1 MQIQEVFRHYGDDLK
16 RVEEH
21 MEMYLRSEVYLI
33 PEVIHYIIG
42 SGGKR
47 FRPLLLLTSSSLCG
61 YRGEK
66 RYPLSAVIEFIHTAT
81 LLHDDVVDNAKTRRG
96 LSTVNTVW
104 GNEPS
109 VLVGDFLYSRSFEL
123 MSRDGNN
130 EILKTISQVTTA
142 LSEGE
147 ILEIVKTADVETTE
161 KDYYEIIG
169 NKTAVLFGAACEIG
183 AILGNRSDKERKAL
197 RNFGYD
203 LGIAFQLMDDVLDYT
218 SYNDVLGK
226 HVGTDLKEGKV
237 TLPLIY
243 VLRSADEKNKAFI
256 RKVFAKQRI
265 AKRDF
270 DRVLGIIEENGGI
283 SYTLEATENHL
294 TQAKRYLDIF
304 PASRYKTALLEL
316 ADYMLKREM

>member
-1 MQIQEVFRHYGDDLK
+1 MSGFTKIIQKDLDK
-16 RVEEH
+16 LESSIDGLLSTRVTYIKEI
-21 MEMYLRSEVYLI
+21 VT
-33 PEVIHYIIG
+33 YIIK

-47 FRPLLLLTSSSLCG
+47 VRPVLVMLCSKLCG
-61 YRGEK
+61 YRGK
-66 RYPLSAVIEFIHTAT
+66 KHIAYAAIIEFIHTAT

-123 MSRDGNN
+123 MSRDGNT

-147 ILEIVKTADVETTE
+147 ILEIIKTADVETTE

-183 AILGNRSDKERKAL
+183 AILGNRAPNERKSL
-197 RNFGYD
+197 RNFGYN

-218 SYNDVLGK
+218 SINDVLGK
-226 HVGTDLKEGKV
+226 RVGTDLKEGKL

-243 VLRSADEKNKAFI
+243 VLNNSDEKEKAYI
-256 RKVFAKQRI
+256 ESVFAKQRI
-265 AKRDF
+265 TRQDF
-270 DRVLGIIEENGGI
+270 NRVRRMIEKKGGI
-283 SYTLEATENHL
+283 AYTMDATKKHL
-294 TQAKRYLDIF
+294 DMARRHLNVF
-304 PASRYKTALLEL
+304 PSSQYKTALLEL

>member
-1 MQIQEVFRHYGDDLK
+1 M
-16 RVEEH
+16 
-21 MEMYLRSEVYLI
+21 
-33 PEVIHYIIG
+33 
-42 SGGKR
+42 
-47 FRPLLLLTSSSLCG
+47 
-61 YRGEK
+61 
-66 RYPLSAVIEFIHTAT
+66 
-81 LLHDDVVDNAKTRRG
+81 DNAKTRRG

-123 MSRDGNN
+123 MSRDGNT

-147 ILEIVKTADVETTE
+147 ILEIIKTADLGTTE

-183 AILGNRSDKERKAL
+183 AILGGRTANERKAL
-197 RNFGYD
+197 RNFGYN

-243 VLRSADEKNKAFI
+243 VLNSAGEKERASI
-256 RKVFAKQRI
+256 ESALAKQRI
-265 AKRDF
+265 TKQDF
-270 DRVLGIIEENGGI
+270 NRIRRMIEKKGGI
-283 SYTLEATENHL
+283 AYTMDATKKHL
-294 TQAKRYLDIF
+294 DMAKKRLDIF
-304 PASRYKTALLEL
+304 PASQYKTALLEL

>member
-1 MQIQEVFRHYGDDLK
+1 MSGFTKIIQKDLDK
-16 RVEEH
+16 LESSIDELMSTRVTYIKEI
-21 MEMYLRSEVYLI
+21 VT
-33 PEVIHYIIG
+33 YIIK

-47 FRPLLLLTSSSLCG
+47 VRPVLVMLCSKLCG
-61 YRGEK
+61 YRGK
-66 RYPLSAVIEFIHTAT
+66 KHIPYAAIIEFIHTAT

-123 MSRDGNN
+123 MSRDGNT

-183 AILGNRSDKERKAL
+183 AILGKRTPNERKSL
-197 RNFGYD
+197 RSFGYN

-218 SYNDVLGK
+218 SINDVLGK
-226 HVGTDLKEGKV
+226 RVGTDLKEGKL
-237 TLPLIY
+237 TLPLIH
-243 VLRSADEKNKAFI
+243 VLKNSSDKEKSSIEA
-256 RKVFAKQRI
+256 VFAKQRI
-265 AKRDF
+265 TQADF
-270 DRVLGIIEENGGI
+270 NRVRKIIEKNGGTHI
-283 SYTLEATENHL
+283 RWTQRENTSTRPKSTWTSSPPHN
-294 TQAKRYLDIF
+294 TNPRCWNW
-304 PASRYKTALLEL
+304 PTTC
-316 ADYMLKREM
+316 

>member
-1 MQIQEVFRHYGDDLK
+1 MSGFTQIIQKDLDK
-16 RVEEH
+16 LESSIDELISTRVSYIKEI
-21 MEMYLRSEVYLI
+21 VT
-33 PEVIHYIIG
+33 YIIR

-47 FRPLLLLTSSSLCG
+47 VRPVLVMLCSKLCG
-61 YRGEK
+61 YRGK
-66 RYPLSAVIEFIHTAT
+66 KHIPYAAIIEFIHTAT

-183 AILGNRSDKERKAL
+183 AILGERSGDERKAL

-237 TLPLIY
+237 TLPLIH
-243 VLRSADEKNKAFI
+243 VLRNSGEKNKVYI
-256 RKVFAKQRI
+256 EKVFAKPRI
-265 AKRDF
+265 TQRDF
-270 DRVLGIIEENGGI
+270 DRVLAIIEKNGGI
-283 SYTLEATENHL
+283 AYTLNATEKHL
-294 TQAKRYLDIF
+294 TKAKRYLDIF
-304 PASRYKTALLEL
+304 PPSRYKTALLEL

>member
-1 MQIQEVFRHYGDDLK
+1 MSGFTRIIEKDLGK
-16 RVEEH
+16 LETSIDRLISTRVDYIKEIV
-21 MEMYLRSEVYLI
+21 S
-33 PEVIHYIIG
+33 YIIG

-47 FRPLLLLTSSSLCG
+47 VRPVLVMLCSKLCG
-61 YRGEK
+61 YRGQK
-66 RYPLSAVIEFIHTAT
+66 HISYAAIIEFIHTAT

-123 MSRDGNN
+123 MSREGNN

-161 KDYYEIIG
+161 EDYYEIIG

-183 AILGNRSDKERKAL
+183 AILGKCQNNRRKAL
-197 RNFGYD
+197 KNFGYN

-243 VLRSADEKNKAFI
+243 VLRTARDKEKAYLEKI
-256 RKVFAKQRI
+256 ITQERI
-265 AKRDF
+265 TQRDF
-270 DRVLGIIEENGGI
+270 DRVRSIIEKNGGI
-283 SYTLEATENHL
+283 SYTMQATENSL
-294 TQAKRYLDIF
+294 GKAKKYLDTF
-304 PASRYKTALLEL
+304 PPSRYKSALLEL

>member
-1 MQIQEVFRHYGDDLK
+1 MSGFTKIIQKDLDK
-16 RVEEH
+16 LESSIDELMSTRVTYIKEI
-21 MEMYLRSEVYLI
+21 VT
-33 PEVIHYIIG
+33 YIIK

-47 FRPLLLLTSSSLCG
+47 VRPVLVMLCSKLCG
-61 YRGEK
+61 YRGK
-66 RYPLSAVIEFIHTAT
+66 KHIAYAAIIEFIHTAT

-183 AILGNRSDKERKAL
+183 AILGNRTQSERKAL
-197 RNFGYD
+197 RNFGYS

-237 TLPLIY
+237 TLPLIH
-243 VLRSADEKNKAFI
+243 VLNSSRDKDRSYIKSI
-256 RKVFAKQRI
+256 FAKPRI
-265 AKRDF
+265 TPGDF
-270 DRVLGIIEENGGI
+270 NRVRKIIEKNGGI
-283 SYTLEATENHL
+283 AYTMDATRN
-294 TQAKRYLDIF
+294 YLDKAKNCLDVF
-304 PASRYKTALLEL
+304 PASQYKTALLEL

>member
-1 MQIQEVFRHYGDDLK
+1 
-16 RVEEH
+16 
-21 MEMYLRSEVYLI
+21 
-33 PEVIHYIIG
+33 
-42 SGGKR
+42 
-47 FRPLLLLTSSSLCG
+47 
-61 YRGEK
+61 
-66 RYPLSAVIEFIHTAT
+66 
-81 LLHDDVVDNAKTRRG
+81 VVDNAKTRRG

-123 MSRDGNN
+123 MSRDGNT

-147 ILEIVKTADVETTE
+147 ILEIIKTADVETTE

-183 AILGNRSDKERKAL
+183 AILGNRAPNERKSL
-197 RNFGYD
+197 RNFGYN

-218 SYNDVLGK
+218 SINDVLGK
-226 HVGTDLKEGKV
+226 RVGTDLKEGKL

-243 VLRSADEKNKAFI
+243 VLNNSDEKEKAYI
-256 RKVFAKQRI
+256 ESVFAKQRI
-265 AKRDF
+265 TRQDF
-270 DRVLGIIEENGGI
+270 NRVRRMIEKKGGI
-283 SYTLEATENHL
+283 AYTMDATKKHL
-294 TQAKRYLDIF
+294 DMARRHLNVF
-304 PASRYKTALLEL
+304 PSSQYKTALLEL

>member
-1 MQIQEVFRHYGDDLK
+1 MSGFTEIIQKDLDQLEASIDELMST
-16 RVEEH
+16 RVTYIKEI
-21 MEMYLRSEVYLI
+21 VT
-33 PEVIHYIIG
+33 YIIK

-47 FRPLLLLTSSSLCG
+47 VRPVLVMLCSKLCG
-61 YRGEK
+61 YRGK
-66 RYPLSAVIEFIHTAT
+66 KHIPYAAIIEFIHTAT

-147 ILEIVKTADVETTE
+147 ILEIVKTADIETTE

-183 AILGNRSDKERKAL
+183 AILGSRSASERKAL
-197 RNFGYD
+197 KNFGYN

-226 HVGTDLKEGKV
+226 RVGTDLKEGKV

-243 VLRSADEKNKAFI
+243 VLENTGGKYKAYIEK
-256 RKVFAKQRI
+256 VVTKQRI
-265 AKRDF
+265 TKRDF
-270 DRVLGIIEENGGI
+270 ERVRSIIEKTGGI
-283 SYTLEATENHL
+283 SYTLTATEDHL
-294 TQAKRYLDIF
+294 KKAKKYLDIF
-304 PASRYKTALLEL
+304 PSSRYKTALLEL
-316 ADYMLKREM
+316 ADYMLRREM

>member
-1 MQIQEVFRHYGDDLK
+1 MSGFTKIIQKDLDK
-16 RVEEH
+16 LESSIDELMSTRVNYIKEI
-21 MEMYLRSEVYLI
+21 VT
-33 PEVIHYIIG
+33 YIIK

-47 FRPLLLLTSSSLCG
+47 VRPVLVMLCSKLCG
-61 YRGEK
+61 YRGK
-66 RYPLSAVIEFIHTAT
+66 KHIAYAAIIEFIHTAT
-81 LLHDDVVDNAKTRRG
+81 LLHDDVVDNAETRRG

-147 ILEIVKTADVETTE
+147 ILEIVKTADVGTTE

-183 AILGNRSDKERKAL
+183 AILGDRSQEERKAL
-197 RNFGYD
+197 RNFGYN

-243 VLRSADEKNKAFI
+243 ILNNSSQKDKTYIESIFGRQKITQRDFNRVLRMIEK
-256 RKVFAKQRI
+256 
-265 AKRDF
+265 
-270 DRVLGIIEENGGI
+270 NGGI
-283 SYTLEATENHL
+283 SYTMDATEKHL
-294 TQAKRYLDIF
+294 NKAKKCLDIF
-304 PASRYKTALLEL
+304 AASRYKTALLEL

>member
-1 MQIQEVFRHYGDDLK
+1 MSGFTKIIQKDLDKLESSIDDLLST
-16 RVEEH
+16 RVNYIKEI
-21 MEMYLRSEVYLI
+21 VT
-33 PEVIHYIIG
+33 YIIK

-47 FRPLLLLTSSSLCG
+47 VRPVLVMLCSKLCG
-61 YRGEK
+61 YRGK
-66 RYPLSAVIEFIHTAT
+66 KHIPYAAIIEFIHTAT

-123 MSRDGNN
+123 MSRDGNT

-147 ILEIVKTADVETTE
+147 ILEIVKTADVETSE

-183 AILGNRSDKERKAL
+183 AILGNRAPVERKSL
-197 RNFGYD
+197 RNFGYN

-218 SYNDVLGK
+218 SINDVLGK
-226 HVGTDLKEGKV
+226 RVGTDLKEGKV
-237 TLPLIY
+237 TLPLIH
-243 VLRSADEKNKAFI
+243 VLKNSREKDKAYI
-256 RKVFAKQRI
+256 ESVFAKQRI
-265 AKRDF
+265 TQGDF
-270 DRVLGIIEENGGI
+270 DRVRKIIEKNGGI
-283 SYTLEATENHL
+283 AYTMDATRKHL
-294 TQAKRYLDIF
+294 DKAKKHLDIF
-304 PASRYKTALLEL
+304 PASQYKTALLEL
-316 ADYMLKREM
+316 ADYMLNREM

>member
-1 MQIQEVFRHYGDDLK
+1 MSGFTRIIEKDLGRLEASIDELIST
-16 RVEEH
+16 RVDYIKEIV
-21 MEMYLRSEVYLI
+21 S
-33 PEVIHYIIG
+33 YIIG

-47 FRPLLLLTSSSLCG
+47 VRPVLVILCSKLCG
-61 YRGEK
+61 YKGK
-66 RYPLSAVIEFIHTAT
+66 KHIPYAAIIEFIHTAT

-123 MSRDGNN
+123 MSRDGNT

-147 ILEIVKTADVETTE
+147 ILEIVKTADIETTE
-161 KDYYEIIG
+161 SDYYEIIG

-183 AILGNRSDKERKAL
+183 AILGGCPDKRRKAL
-197 RNFGYD
+197 KSFGYN

-226 HVGTDLKEGKV
+226 RVGTDLKEGKV
-237 TLPLIY
+237 TLPLIHA
-243 VLRSADEKNKAFI
+243 LKTLKNKDKAYLE
-256 RKVFAKQRI
+256 KVISKERI
-265 AKRDF
+265 TQRDF
-270 DRVLGIIEENGGI
+270 DRVRDIIDKNGSI
-283 SYTLEATENHL
+283 SYTMHATEEYL
-294 TQAKRYLDIF
+294 GKAKKYLDTF
-304 PASRYKTALLEL
+304 GPSRYKDALLEL